1 MYGMTPIIYSGNYNE
16 KTQSEFGGFDRRA
29 AAGDGALAVS
39 VNMSAARYPA
49 LTVRPRRGVHA
60 AVAKPNGLFCRDC
73 VAWVDGDRL
82 IVDGAEVAAV
92 ADSRK
97 IMAGIQKKICI
108 WPDKVLYDRET
119 GELRQMGASW
129 EGEATFQDGTYA
141 GEPALANTIKA
152 AGDLTGLFRAGDGV
166 AVTLREGVL
175 YGEAMGAY
183 VIQEIEYNGAA
194 DRTELRF
201 LDETWR
207 QFVKEAQNP
216 GDVEGGESSLPSL
229 GKRHNIIIAR
239 RVPELEGV
247 FEHHNRLWGWNGGD
261 IWCCKLGDPTNWE
274 SFNGDSTDSWKLETG
289 TPGDITGGISY
300 GGRPVFFKEHRI
312 IRLYGDYPGQFST
325 SETESLGVEAGS
337 GGSLAIAGDTL
348 YYLSPQGV
356 MAYGGGYP
364 YPVGENFGEDHYRNA
379 VAGSDGVRYYI
390 SMENERGVYDV
401 FCFDTRH
408 RVWHKEDGMAFLGL
422 GWNGELY
429 ALEERGRGTEAHAGT
444 VLILGERR
452 VESPGEE
459 GVATVVEFA
468 DFTEGT
474 TRKKGVSRL
483 VLRLEMDED
492 TTLDIKIRYDSRG
505 EWELLRHLTGEMI
518 KGQEEIVIPL
528 RRCDHYRIRLE
539 GSGLGG
545 SGWTLHSLTRERRIG
560 SNKR

>member
-1 MYGMTPIIYSGNYNE
+1 MYGVTPMAYSGNFHE
-16 KTQSEFGGFDRRA
+16 KTQNEFGGFDRRA

-39 VNMSAARYPA
+39 INMSAARYPA

-73 VAWVDGDRL
+73 MAWVDGDRL
-82 IVDGAEVAAV
+82 IVDGADVAAV

-97 IMAGIQKKICI
+97 IMAGIQQKICI
-108 WPDKVLYDRET
+108 WPDRVIYDRET
-119 GELRQMGASW
+119 GELQQMGASW
-129 EGEATFQDGTYA
+129 EGEAAFQDGTYA
-141 GEPALANTIKA
+141 GEPALANTIEAK
-152 AGDLTGLFRAGDGV
+152 GDLREIFRAGDGV
-166 AVTLREGVL
+166 AVTVIGGGIVNETH
-175 YGEAMGAY
+175 GAY
-183 VIQEIEYNGAA
+183 VIQEVAYDEDM
-194 DRTELRF
+194 DRTDLRF
-201 LDETWR
+201 LEDTWMELMPPGYETGTAADDGEMNP
-207 QFVKEAQNP
+207 FPNP
-216 GDVEGGESSLPSL
+216 GMKTTIRIE
-229 GKRHNIIIAR
+229 R

-247 FEHHNRLWGWNGGD
+247 FEHHNRLWGWHGRD

-274 SFNGDSTDSWKLETG
+274 SYPGDSTDSWKLETG
-289 TPGDITGGISY
+289 TPGDITGGTSY
-300 GGRPVFFKEHRI
+300 GGRPVFFKENRI
-312 IRLYGDYPGQFST
+312 IRLYGDYPGQYST

-337 GGSLAIAGDTL
+337 GRSLAIAGDTL

-364 YPVGENFGEDHYRNA
+364 YPVGENFGEDRYRNA

-390 SMENERGVYDV
+390 SMENERGVYDI

-408 RVWHKEDGMAFLGL
+408 RVWHEEDGVELIGL
-422 GWNGELY
+422 GWHGELY
-429 ALEERGRGTEAHAGT
+429 ALEERGQ
-444 VLILGERR
+444 VFVLGERR

-459 GVATVVEFA
+459 GIATVAEFA

-474 TRKKGVSRL
+474 TRKKSVSRL
-483 VLRLEMDED
+483 VLRLEMDEG

-505 EWELLRHLTGEMI
+505 EWELLKHLTGEMI

-545 SGWTLHSLTRERRIG
+545 CGWTLHSLTRERRVG
-560 SNKR
+560 SNKK